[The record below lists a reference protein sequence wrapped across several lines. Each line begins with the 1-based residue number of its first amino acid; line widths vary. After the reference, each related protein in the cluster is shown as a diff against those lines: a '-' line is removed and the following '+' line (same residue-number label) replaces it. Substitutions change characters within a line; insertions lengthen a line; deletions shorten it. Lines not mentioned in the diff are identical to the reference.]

1 MRSLKIGIAA
11 AVLATAMTGCSG
23 GDTAACEAI
32 TNELKTISSK
42 GMSQI
47 SDPTGL
53 AKTYTDGAAKVRD
66 EGKKAGGDVETAAN
80 ELAASMD
87 DFGRILSSGAGEIP
101 DAGAFSKA
109 SVKVAEA
116 CK

>member
-1 MRSLKIGIAA
+1 MF
-11 AVLATAMTGCSG
+11 ATMVTGCSG
-23 GDTAACEAI
+23 GDSAACEAI
-32 TNELKTISSK
+32 TAELKGITSK
-42 GMSQI
+42 GMGQI
-47 SDPTGL
+47 ADPTGL
-53 AKTYTDGAAKVRD
+53 AKTYTDGAAKVRE

-87 DFGRILSSGAGEIP
+87 DFGRILSSGATEVP

-109 SVKVAEA
+109 STKFAEA